1 MVSTSAPRPG
11 IFLYRANLKC
21 AIFIGIRETS
31 THLPLQRLFPRLSS
45 HSLFFFLIL
54 SIYFLF
60 FFMQRRLKSQKSHL
74 HPAASGSLCS
84 HAAAPACFSE
94 DEGVRYDHRCY
105 LSRRSS
111 AFCVFLIRIP
121 HFIPR
126 KTTGVTCRREGG
138 TSKAPGAGPG
148 WASQGQEDPVP
159 HPGGRHWEESTSL
172 R

>member
-1 MVSTSAPRPG
+1 MRYFYRNRRNLHPSAAPASFPPTL
-11 IFLYRANLKC
+11 FSQPVFFFFN
-21 AIFIGIRETS
+21 FIN
-31 THLPLQRLFPRLSS
+31 
-45 HSLFFFLIL
+45 LFFI
-54 SIYFLF
+54 

-74 HPAASGSLCS
+74 HPAALGSLCS

-94 DEGVRYDHRCY
+94 DDHRCY

-148 WASQGQEDPVP
+148 WASL
-159 HPGGRHWEESTSL
+159 GRRTPSPTQAAVIGKKAPPCDQQ
-172 R
+172 